1 MRGDSE
7 DYNLLSQW
15 VKNLKPKDFYL
26 TAEIG
31 VREGYGTHV
40 ITDSLKDKNYFHI
53 GIDPYGDLV
62 YKHIDKEIDHDKGTI
77 AYWTDFEG
85 KPLS

>member
-1 MRGDSE
+1 MQLFPSHD
-7 DYNLLSQW
+7 LC
-15 VKNLKPKDFYL
+15 
-26 TAEIG
+26 EIG

-77 AYWTDFEG
+77 AHWTIVTG
-85 KPLS
+85 KLIFIF